1 MHESVNVLQRDGKCL
16 VNHLKISNHLKVMCM
31 AKEIKQTVSFEDSFE
46 KLDIRVGRVVKVELE
61 ARTHKPTY
69 MMEVDFGKFGKRTSY
84 GRFTKHSTEDVKNRL
99 VLGVLNFEPRQM
111 GPVTSE
117 VLILGVQFPG
127 ADSGEAT
134 FISPLVNAKL
144 GSKLF

>member
-1 MHESVNVLQRDGKCL
+1 
-16 VNHLKISNHLKVMCM
+16 M
-31 AKEIKQTVSFEDSFE
+31 AKETKPIVSFEDSFDQ
-46 KLDIRVGRVVKVELE
+46 LDIRVGRVIKVELE
-61 ARTHKPTY
+61 TSTHNPTY
-69 MMEVDFGKFGKRTSY
+69 KMDIDFGKYGRKISY
-84 GRFTKHSTEDVKNRL
+84 GRFTNHSMEEVKDRL

-117 VLILGVQFPG
+117 VLVLGVQFPK

-134 FISPLVNAKL
+134 FVSPAVNAKV